1 MNLIFGKKYVHIK
14 NVVPSVLPTSKK
26 LFGAKNGKKS
36 QTCHILQ
43 EMCQPLKEAIQFS
56 KVGENKYRKYIEH
69 VASIGLEKC
78 KIHKGSNGYFMLQ
91 SPESKKKKLR
101 NISRKVFFCLTCKGY
116 HTTRQSLFN
125 FLSLWR
131 LSPILRQIQHNRL
144 FKQLASPLRGNTIPL
159 FIHIFVIILY
169 EDS

>member
-1 MNLIFGKKYVHIK
+1 MHIK

-91 SPESKKKKLR
+91 SPESKKKKTTKY
-101 NISRKVFFCLTCKGY
+101 IKESFFCLTCKGY

>member
-1 MNLIFGKKYVHIK
+1 M
-14 NVVPSVLPTSKK
+14 
-26 LFGAKNGKKS
+26 
-36 QTCHILQ
+36 CHS
-43 EMCQPLKEAIQFS
+43 LKEAIQFS
-56 KVGENKYRKYIEH
+56 KVGENKYRKYIVH

-78 KIHKGSNGYFMLQ
+78 KIHKGSNGYFMLL
-91 SPESKKKKLR
+91 SPESKEKLR